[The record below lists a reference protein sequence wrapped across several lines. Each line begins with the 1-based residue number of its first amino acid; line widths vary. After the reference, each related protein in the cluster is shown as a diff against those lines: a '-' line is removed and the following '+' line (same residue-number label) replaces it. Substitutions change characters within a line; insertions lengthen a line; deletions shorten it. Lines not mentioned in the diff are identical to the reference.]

1 MNDSFGF
8 KMPERTLNGGIAAIV
23 GLVLLLTA
31 TPLFADEKPLD
42 PNDVGRLLIGNTIHG
57 IGEESGW
64 FFAIYYKP
72 DGTVSG
78 MSSPFEGSAAIE
90 YDEGL
95 WEITHENGYCLE
107 WNYFK
112 HGIKRCM
119 NMFRRNGQ
127 YEFKTKDGKRQST
140 VKLLEGNPDN
150 L

>member
-1 MNDSFGF
+1 MLR
-8 KMPERTLNGGIAAIV
+8 RTLNSGIPVIV
-23 GLVLLLTA
+23 GFVLFLTV

-42 PNDVGRLLIGNTIHG
+42 PSSIGRLLIGNTIHG

-78 MSSPFEGSAAIE
+78 MSSPFEGSAIIE

-95 WEITHENGYCLE
+95 WKITHENGYCLK
-107 WNYFK
+107 WNTFK
-112 HGIKRCM
+112 QGRKRCM
-119 NMFRRNGQ
+119 NMFRKDDQ
-127 YEFKTKDGKRQST
+127 YEFKTKDGERQST
-140 VKLLEGNPDN
+140 VKILEGNPDN